1 MNKATD
7 FEYILKLRIIA
18 WNVATIAQPIVI
30 DDDNLRADQWR
41 AVQAILAQLD
51 DWSLRYELED
61 GHIACA
67 W

>member
-1 MNKATD
+1 
-7 FEYILKLRIIA
+7 LRIIA

-51 DWSLRYELED
+51 DWSLFYELED